1 MKFLRQGIALTV
13 LGAGLA
19 ASPGLAAQAAP
30 TAPSVDDRS
39 VVQKMQDSADG
50 SVTINTEKATGRV
63 GFVRAGLNG
72 DLLEGNTKAP
82 VAKADAYLD
91 KFATAFGATRDQLVQ
106 DEVTRSEHGSVVS
119 YVQKYQ
125 GIPVFG
131 SLLRVHFDDEGA
143 LTAVNG
149 ELVPVNGLS
158 TDTRLTA
165 QEAGQR
171 AVRLVKAQ
179 PPGEDGKADTSGI
192 EAKNTTLEVYRH
204 GLVQGVTGKTELVY
218 QVEVTNK
225 KNIRDMVFVAAASGK
240 VVNRYSMVHDALD
253 REFYEAD
260 QDRNLTLVWEEGD
273 PFPGSLNED
282 QQSMVQSTGEAY
294 WLFKN
299 AFGRDSYDGAG
310 HVMRTVNNDPAI
322 ACPNANWNGATTN
335 YCDGV
340 SSDDVVAHEWGHAYT
355 EYTHGLI
362 YQWQSGALNES
373 YSDIWGETVDLV
385 NGRLD
390 EGEGDL
396 EKKRPV
402 GQCSKYT
409 RGAISATINS
419 PAPIAGPCEAAAAAS
434 FGPVFDKAG
443 TTTDVVVGQDPA
455 DASGPSTTDGCS
467 PLTNGA
473 DVAGKFVFID
483 RGTCTFSVKIGHA
496 EDAGA
501 TGIVVGDSVAGRA
514 PISMSGVSDIYGL
527 MVTKGDGDK
536 IKSAAGPVNMT
547 IRDSETAPKVDSYR
561 WLMGEKSDAFG
572 GAIRDMWN
580 PTCYGDPG
588 KVSDAEY
595 FCDSEDG
602 GGVHSNSGVPNHGYA
617 LLVDGGTYNGTTVQ
631 GIGIDK
637 AANIYFKAMTDY
649 QTPVSNFAD
658 HANALEASCRDLT
671 GRAIN
676 KITTEENSTTRLQR
690 TITSTDCAQVTAMIK
705 AVELRKDPVQCGFQ
719 PLLDKNTPAICGSK
733 FSTETV
739 FSEDFEDGL
748 AGWTLTGE
756 NPYDGLTFDWEA
768 TSDYNGDHTS
778 RVAYGPDPDAGDCS
792 GTETDASSAN
802 YMTSGDITVP
812 ATATA
817 PRMSFE
823 HYIAT
828 EGGYDGGNVQL
839 SVNGGTF
846 APIAADAYTFNAPG
860 NLATAAEG
868 STNPLEGQPGFTGT
882 DPGKS
887 PVGSWGTSQVDLAA
901 AGVTPGDTVQLR
913 FAMGRD
919 GCGGVDGWYVDNVKV
934 VNCVAKKASK
944 TVSTPVRNPVRFR
957 APIVVANTVTVA
969 GGTPTGKVQ
978 IWWAG
983 KRVGT
988 GTLNDAG
995 KVRIRID
1002 RDIAAGKRTFTAKY
1016 LGSSTV
1022 LPSSDKFTVRITR

>member
-1 MKFLRQGIALTV
+1 
-13 LGAGLA
+13 
-19 ASPGLAAQAAP
+19 
-30 TAPSVDDRS
+30 
-39 VVQKMQDSADG
+39 
-50 SVTINTEKATGRV
+50 
-63 GFVRAGLNG
+63 
-72 DLLEGNTKAP
+72 
-82 VAKADAYLD
+82 
-91 KFATAFGATRDQLVQ
+91 
-106 DEVTRSEHGSVVS
+106 
-119 YVQKYQ
+119 
-125 GIPVFG
+125 
-131 SLLRVHFDDEGA
+131 
-143 LTAVNG
+143 
-149 ELVPVNGLS
+149 
-158 TDTRLTA
+158 
-165 QEAGQR
+165 
-171 AVRLVKAQ
+171 
-179 PPGEDGKADTSGI
+179 
-192 EAKNTTLEVYRH
+192 
-204 GLVQGVTGKTELVY
+204 
-218 QVEVTNK
+218 
-225 KNIRDMVFVAAASGK
+225 MVFVAASSGK
-240 VVNRYSMVHDALD
+240 VVNRYSMIHDALD

-260 QDRNLTLVWEEGD
+260 EDRNLTLVWEEGD

-282 QQSMVQSTGEAY
+282 QQSMIQSTGEAY

-409 RGAISATINS
+409 RGAISAQVNS
-419 PAPIAGPCEAAAAAS
+419 PAEIAGPCEAAAPAA
-434 FGPVFDKAG
+434 FGPVFDKTG
-443 TTTDVVVGQDPA
+443 VTSDVVVGQDPA
-455 DASGPSTTDGCS
+455 DADGPSATDGCS
-467 PLTNGA
+467 PLTNAG
-473 DVAGKFVFID
+473 DVAGKFVYVD
-483 RGTCTFSVKIGHA
+483 RGTCPFTQKVGNA

-501 TGIVVGDSVAGRA
+501 TGIVVGDNVAGRA
-514 PISMSGVSDIYGL
+514 PISMSGVADIYGL
-527 MVTKGDGDK
+527 MVTQGDGTK
-536 IKSAAGPVNMT
+536 IKNATGTVNMT
-547 IRDSETAPKVDSYR
+547 VRDAETAPKADSYR

-595 FCDSEDG
+595 FCDEEDG
-602 GGVHSNSGVPNHGYA
+602 GGVHSNSGVPNHGYT

-649 QTPVSNFAD
+649 QTPVSDFAD
-658 HANALEASCRDLT
+658 HADALEASCRDLT

-676 KITTEENSTTRLQR
+676 KITTDPNATTRLTR
-690 TITSTDCAQVTAMIK
+690 KIDSTDCAQVTAMIK
-705 AVELRKDPVQCGFQ
+705 AVELRKDPTQCGFE
-719 PLLDKNTPAICGSK
+719 PLLDKDTPALCGSK

-748 AGWTLTGE
+748 GAWTLTGE
-756 NPYDGLTFDWEA
+756 NPYGGPQFPWKA
-768 TSDYNGDHTS
+768 TSDYDGDHTS
-778 RVAYGPDPDAGDCS
+778 RVAKGPDPDAGDCS
-792 GTETDASSAN
+792 GTDTDASSAN
-802 YMTSGDITVP
+802 YMTTDDITVP
-812 ATATA
+812 DTATM

-839 SVNGGTF
+839 SVNGGDF
-846 APIAADAYTFNAPG
+846 APIDADAYTFNAPG

-882 DPGKS
+882 DPGTS
-887 PVGSWGTSQVDLAA
+887 PTGSWGTSQVDLAQ
-901 AGVTPGDTVQLR
+901 AGVTPGDTVQIR

-919 GCGGVDGWYVDNVKV
+919 GCGGVDGWYVDNVKIV
-934 VNCVAKKASK
+934 DCVAKAKSTLYTQRTKARVK
-944 TVSTPVRNPVRFR
+944 YR
-957 APIVVANTVTVA
+957 APIVLVNQVKAS
-969 GGTPTGKVQ
+969 GTTATGKVQ
-978 IWWAG
+978 VWWAG
-983 KRVGT
+983 KRVGV
-988 GTLNDAG
+988 GTLNDHG

-1002 RDIAAGKRTFTAKY
+1002 RNVPVGKRTFTAKY
-1016 LGSSTV
+1016 LGTSKI
-1022 LPSSDKFTVRITR
+1022 LPSSDKVTVRIVRR